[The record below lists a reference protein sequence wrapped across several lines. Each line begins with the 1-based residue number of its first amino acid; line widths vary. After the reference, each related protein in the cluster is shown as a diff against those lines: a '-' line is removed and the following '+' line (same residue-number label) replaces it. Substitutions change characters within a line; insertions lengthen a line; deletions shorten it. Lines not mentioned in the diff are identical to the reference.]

1 MSNNMVP
8 SPPSPLPCNSKILLG
23 KGSPITSKVQVY
35 SWKDKGALSVW
46 SKHFR
51 VSLFLSLYLDIK
63 QVGEM
68 ILSIKYLPH
77 KREDLS
83 LSPQKLQKSK
93 PESCVCK
100 PIVPTVRWEAET
112 GQSLELQGPASLIYV
127 ATYKRPP
134 CQTKWKIKTQ
144 TEPHT
149 HPCICPPI
157 HKHPS
162 TYIHTCTC
170 TSFK

>member
-1 MSNNMVP
+1 
-8 SPPSPLPCNSKILLG
+8 
-23 KGSPITSKVQVY
+23 
-35 SWKDKGALSVW
+35 
-46 SKHFR
+46 
-51 VSLFLSLYLDIK
+51 
-63 QVGEM
+63 M

-77 KREDLS
+77 KREDLN

-144 TEPHT
+144 TEGRSLNSTHTPMHLRSYTQTPKHIHT
-149 HPCICPPI
+149 HVHVHII
-157 HKHPS
+157 QV
-162 TYIHTCTC
+162 III
-170 TSFK
+170 